1 MPYSWKCSRFFSGI
15 KSAQFIIQ
23 LWQKASVA
31 LNLGIYFR
39 NKVQRM
45 FKKLPLQ
52 QNFAPSLSVCAALRN
67 DGSPACTWL
76 PAGLVQNPS
85 EAVSSLS
92 KWTDLAEDCL
102 PWPEHSSPV
111 SQIQIIDFSDARFE
125 ERARKEKRKGGGGE
139 KKKTLSEQSRR
150 LPTWSE
156 RNSVSD
162 LHISSVR
169 HALSRD
175 LLHLS
180 LTRKCVCIPNG
191 WRRGWATAR
200 SDSEGSIRQVWLF
213 LSSLSVWGAAAP
225 VVRWVTQ
232 QSAVGSKCCST
243 AILWL
248 VELEKVFVFFVFSG
262 SYLSTAAITYS
273 SYVCLCALYTCTWSS
288 GSLSGTSGTLT
299 THAHMHIRTRTY
311 IYCSAHIVRM

>member
-1 MPYSWKCSRFFSGI
+1 MALKAHSSSSNFGKRHPWRSIWEFISATKYRGCSKSCLCNKTLPHPWVFALPYVTMAHQPAPGCLRDLFKI
-15 KSAQFIIQ
+15 
-23 LWQKASVA
+23 L
-31 LNLGIYFR
+31 
-39 NKVQRM
+39 QR
-45 FKKLPLQ
+45 
-52 QNFAPSLSVCAALRN
+52 PSLPSLNGLISPRIACLDQSTPHQSVKFRSLISLTQGLRR
-67 DGSPACTWL
+67 GH
-76 PAGLVQNPS
+76 
-85 EAVSSLS
+85 E
-92 KWTDLAEDCL
+92 K
-102 PWPEHSSPV
+102 
-111 SQIQIIDFSDARFE
+111 
-125 ERARKEKRKGGGGE
+125 RKEKEEGR
-139 KKKTLSEQSRR
+139 KKKTLSKQSRR

-213 LSSLSVWGAAAP
+213 LSSLSAAA

-248 VELEKVFVFFVFSG
+248 VELEKVFCFFVFSG

-273 SYVCLCALYTCTWSS
+273 PYVCLCALYTCTWSS
-288 GSLSGTSGTLT
+288 GSLSGTSGTLH
-299 THAHMHIRTRTY
+299 THTCTYAHVHTY
-311 IYCSAHIVRM
+311 TAVPI

>member
-1 MPYSWKCSRFFSGI
+1 MDWFSRG
-15 KSAQFIIQ
+15 
-23 LWQKASVA
+23 
-31 LNLGIYFR
+31 
-39 NKVQRM
+39 
-45 FKKLPLQ
+45 
-52 QNFAPSLSVCAALRN
+52 
-67 DGSPACTWL
+67 L
-76 PAGLVQNPS
+76 PALTR
-85 EAVSSLS
+85 ALL
-92 KWTDLAEDCL
+92 T
-102 PWPEHSSPV
+102 
-111 SQIQIIDFSDARFE
+111 SQSNSDHWFLW
-125 ERARKEKRKGGGGE
+125 RKVWGEGTKREKKRWRGGG
-139 KKKTLSEQSRR
+139 TLSEQSRR

-156 RNSVSD
+156 RNRVSD

-191 WRRGWATAR
+191 WQRGWATAR

-248 VELEKVFVFFVFSG
+248 VELEKVFCFFCFFRK
-262 SYLSTAAITYS
+262 LSQYS
-273 SYVCLCALYTCTWSS
+273 SNHVFLLCASVCTLHMHLILRLPIRDLRDSNYTR
-288 GSLSGTSGTLT
+288 
-299 THAHMHIRTRTY
+299 THAHAHTY
-311 IYCSAHIVRM
+311 IHILQCPYSTYVNLTVQLAVC

>member
-1 MPYSWKCSRFFSGI
+1 MDWFSRG
-15 KSAQFIIQ
+15 
-23 LWQKASVA
+23 
-31 LNLGIYFR
+31 
-39 NKVQRM
+39 
-45 FKKLPLQ
+45 
-52 QNFAPSLSVCAALRN
+52 
-67 DGSPACTWL
+67 L
-76 PAGLVQNPS
+76 PALTR
-85 EAVSSLS
+85 ALL
-92 KWTDLAEDCL
+92 T
-102 PWPEHSSPV
+102 
-111 SQIQIIDFSDARFE
+111 SQSNSDHWFLWHKVWGEGTKR
-125 ERARKEKRKGGGGE
+125 EKKRGRGR

-248 VELEKVFVFFVFSG
+248 VELEKVFCFFVFSG
-262 SYLSTAAITYS
+262 SYLSTATITYS

-288 GSLSGTSGTLT
+288 GSRSGTSGTLT